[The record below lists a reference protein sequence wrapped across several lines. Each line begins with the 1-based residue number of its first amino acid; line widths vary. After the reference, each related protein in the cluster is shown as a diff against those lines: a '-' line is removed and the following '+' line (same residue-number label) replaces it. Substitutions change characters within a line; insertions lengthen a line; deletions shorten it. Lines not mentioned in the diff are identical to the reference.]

1 MPGRRC
7 ASATARPPDEDR
19 VMNEALGPLAGR
31 RIVVGVSGSIAA
43 YKAVALVRLLADRGA
58 VVDVAMTKAATR
70 FVGPLTFASL
80 THRPVLDDVFE
91 LDADQQIAHIE
102 LAEAADA
109 IVLAPATAN
118 LLGEL
123 AAGLVGDAVTAIACA
138 SRAPVLVAPAMDA
151 GMWTHPA
158 TQRNVA
164 TLREFGYVIVEPEVG
179 ELASGLTGIGRLAE
193 PATIVAQVEHL
204 FARSGDLDGVR
215 VVVSAGGTR
224 EPIDP
229 VRFIGN
235 RSSGKMGVAVAE
247 AARDRGASV
256 TLVAGAMSV
265 TPPRGVTI
273 VEATTAAAMREAIIR
288 AAPQADILVMAA
300 AVADF
305 APARASQRKIK
316 RSGENLQIELVP
328 NPDIVAEVGEMP
340 DDVRPF
346 LIGFAAESTDL
357 EANAAA
363 KLRDKGLDLIVGNV
377 VGGPF
382 DAIGSDENKVT
393 VFGVEG
399 ALTDW
404 PMLPKRQ
411 VAERLWDLIVDRYR
425 KARSAAT
432 GDGSRGRRR
441 RS

>member
-1 MPGRRC
+1 M
-7 ASATARPPDEDR
+7 
-19 VMNEALGPLAGR
+19 
-31 RIVVGVSGSIAA
+31 
-43 YKAVALVRLLADRGA
+43 
-58 VVDVAMTKAATR
+58 
-70 FVGPLTFASL
+70 
-80 THRPVLDDVFE
+80 E
-91 LDADQQIAHIE
+91 LDGDQQIAHIE

-109 IVLAPATAN
+109 IVFAPATAN
-118 LLGEL
+118 LIGEL
-123 AAGLVGDAVTAIACA
+123 AAGLVDDALTAIACA
-138 SRAPVLVAPAMDA
+138 SRAPVIVAPAMDA

-164 TLREFGYVIVEPEVG
+164 TLRDFGYMIVEPEVG

-193 PATIVAQVEHL
+193 PPTIVEAIERL
-204 FARSGDLDGVR
+204 FVRSGDLEGLH

-224 EPIDP
+224 EPLDP

-235 RSSGKMGVAVAE
+235 RSSGKMGTAIAE
-247 AARDRGASV
+247 SARDRGASV
-256 TLVAGAMSV
+256 TLIAGAMSV
-265 TPPRGVTI
+265 TPPRGVT
-273 VEATTAAAMREAIIR
+273 VVDATTAQTMREAVLR
-288 AAPQADILVMAA
+288 AAPGRDILVMAA

-328 NPDIVAEVGEMP
+328 EPRTSWPRSARCRTTC
-340 DDVRPF
+340 RPF

-393 VFGVEG
+393 VFGAEG

-411 VAERLWDLIVDRYR
+411 VAERLWDLIADRYR
-425 KARSAAT
+425 QAAST
-432 GDGSRGRRR
+432 AEGDASRRR
-441 RS
+441 PRS

>member
-1 MPGRRC
+1 MSER
-7 ASATARPPDEDR
+7 
-19 VMNEALGPLAGR
+19 LAGR

-43 YKAVALVRLLADRGA
+43 YKAVLVVRRLLEAGA
-58 VVDVAMTKAATR
+58 VVDVAMTPAATR
-70 FVGPLTFASL
+70 FVAPLTFASL
-80 THRPVLDDVFE
+80 SHRPVVTDVME
-91 LDADQQIAHIE
+91 LDAEQQIAHIE

-109 IVLAPATAN
+109 VVIAPATAN
-118 LLGEL
+118 IIAEL
-123 AAGLVGDAVTAIACA
+123 AAGLVPDAVTAIACA
-138 SRAPVLVAPAMDA
+138 SHAPVVLAPAMDA

-164 TLREFGYVIVEPEVG
+164 TLTEDGYLLVEPEVG
-179 ELASGLTGIGRLAE
+179 ALASGLTGVGRLAE
-193 PATIVAQVEHL
+193 PGRIVEAVERL
-204 FARSGDLDGVR
+204 FARSGDLSGLR
-215 VVVSAGGTR
+215 VVVTAGGTR

-235 RSSGKMGVAVAE
+235 RSSGKMGVAIAE
-247 AARDRGASV
+247 AARDRGAEV
-256 TLVAGAMSV
+256 TLVAGSMSV
-265 TPPRGVTI
+265 AAPRGIAVR
-273 VEATTAAAMREAIIR
+273 EATTAATMREEVLR
-288 AAPQADILVMAA
+288 AAPGAEILVMAA

-305 APARASQRKIK
+305 APARASGQKIK
-316 RSGENLQIELVP
+316 RDGSPLRVELLP

-346 LIGFAAESTDL
+346 LVGFAAESDDL
-357 EANAAA
+357 EANATG

-399 ALTDW
+399 QLTDW

-411 VAERLWDLIVDRYR
+411 VAERLWDLIADRYR
-425 KARSAAT
+425 RSSSEGAASAST
-432 GDGSRGRRR
+432 RGRR
-441 RS
+441 

>member
-1 MPGRRC
+1 M
-7 ASATARPPDEDR
+7 SDEPR
-19 VMNEALGPLAGR
+19 PLAGR

-43 YKAVALVRLLADRGA
+43 YKAVTLVRSLADRGA
-58 VVDVAMTKAATR
+58 IVDVAMTPSATR
-70 FVGPLTFASL
+70 FVGPLTFESL
-80 THRPVLDDVFE
+80 THRPVSLDVMA
-91 LDADQQIAHIE
+91 LDADSQIAHIE

-118 LLGEL
+118 LIAEL

-138 SRAPVLVAPAMDA
+138 SRAPVVVAPAMDA
-151 GMWTHPA
+151 GMWTNPA
-158 TQRNVA
+158 TQRNVGM
-164 TLREFGYVIVEPEVG
+164 LRDFGYLVVEPEVG
-179 ELASGLTGIGRLAE
+179 ALASGLTGIGRLAE
-193 PATIVAQVEHL
+193 PATILDAVERL
-204 FARSGDLDGVR
+204 FARAGDLDGLR

-224 EPIDP
+224 EPLDP

-235 RSSGKMGVAVAE
+235 RSSGKMGVAIAE

-256 TLVAGAMSV
+256 TLIAGSMSV
-265 TPPRGVTI
+265 TPPRGVT
-273 VEATTAAAMREAIIR
+273 VVNATTAQAMREAVLR
-288 AAPQADILVMAA
+288 AAPGADILVMAA
-300 AVADF
+300 AVSDF
-305 APARASQRKIK
+305 APARASHRKIK

-340 DDVRPF
+340 ADVRPF
-346 LIGFAAESTDL
+346 LIGFAAESDDL
-357 EANAAA
+357 EANAVG

-393 VFGVEG
+393 VFGGEG
-399 ALTDW
+399 ALSDW

-411 VAERLWDLIVDRYR
+411 VAERLWDLIGDRYR
-425 KARSAAT
+425 REDGDREPAART
-432 GDGSRGRRR
+432 ERTR

>member
-1 MPGRRC
+1 
-7 ASATARPPDEDR
+7 
-19 VMNEALGPLAGR
+19 MNAGA
-31 RIVVGVSGSIAA
+31 I
-43 YKAVALVRLLADRGA
+43 
-58 VVDVAMTKAATR
+58 VDVAMTPSAAA
-70 FVGPLTFASL
+70 FVTPLTFAAL
-80 THRPVLDDVFE
+80 THRPVITDVMALDP
-91 LDADQQIAHIE
+91 DQHIAHIE

-118 LLGEL
+118 LLGKL
-123 AAGLVGDAVTAIACA
+123 AAGLVDDAVTAIACA
-138 SRAPVLVAPAMDA
+138 SRARVVVAPAMDA

-164 TLREFGYVIVEPEVG
+164 TLREFGYLVVEPEVG

-193 PATIVAQVEHL
+193 PATVVESIERL
-204 FARSGDLDGVR
+204 FVRSGALEGLQ

-224 EPIDP
+224 EPLDP

-235 RSSGKMGVAVAE
+235 RSSGKMGTAIAE

-256 TLVAGAMSV
+256 TLIAGAMSV
-265 TPPRGVTI
+265 TPPRGVT
-273 VEATTAAAMREAIIR
+273 VVDATTAQAMREAVIR
-288 AAPQADILVMAA
+288 AAPGADILVMAA

-316 RSGENLQIELVP
+316 RSGDSLQIELVP

-340 DDVRPF
+340 DGIRPF
-346 LIGFAAESTDL
+346 LIGFAAESGDL

-393 VFGVEG
+393 VFAAEG

-411 VAERLWDLIVDRYR
+411 VAERLWDLIGDRFHR
-425 KARSAAT
+425 DRPASGEASAP
-432 GDGSRGRRR
+432 RRRR

>member
-1 MPGRRC
+1 V
-7 ASATARPPDEDR
+7 TAERGS
-19 VMNEALGPLAGR
+19 LTGR

-43 YKAVALVRLLADRGA
+43 YKAVLVVRRLMERGA
-58 VVDVAMTKAATR
+58 TVDVALTRSAAA
-70 FVGPLTFASL
+70 FVTPLTFASL
-80 THRPVLDDVFE
+80 THRPVVADVLE

-102 LAEAADA
+102 LAESAEAL
-109 IVLAPATAN
+109 IIAPATAN
-118 LLGEL
+118 VLAEL
-123 AAGLVGDAVTAIACA
+123 AAGLATSAVTAIACA
-138 SRAPVLVAPAMDA
+138 SRSQIIVAPAMDA
-151 GMWTHPA
+151 GMWTNPA

-164 TLREFGYVIVEPEVG
+164 TLREFGHIIVEPEVG
-179 ELASGLTGIGRLAE
+179 ALASGLTGVGRLAD
-193 PATIVAQVEHL
+193 PTTIVDAVERL
-204 FARSGDLDGVR
+204 FEHAGDLEGLR

-235 RSSGKMGVAVAE
+235 RSSGKMGVAIAE
-247 AARDRGASV
+247 AARDRGATV

-265 TPPRGVTI
+265 APPAGVS
-273 VEATTAAAMREAIIR
+273 VVNAQTAQAMRQAVMREA
-288 AAPQADILVMAA
+288 PGADILVMAA

-305 APARASQRKIK
+305 APKRPSSRKIK
-316 RSGENLQIELVP
+316 RDGADLQVELVP
-328 NPDIVAEVGEMP
+328 NPDIVAEVAEMP
-340 DDVRPF
+340 EEVRPF
-346 LIGFAAESTDL
+346 IIGFAAESDDL
-357 EANAAA
+357 EANATG

-411 VAERLWDLIVDRYR
+411 IAERLWDLIVDRHR
-425 KARSAAT
+425 MARAEGHKQRSRARSNRT
-432 GDGSRGRRR
+432 PSPSR
-441 RS
+441 S